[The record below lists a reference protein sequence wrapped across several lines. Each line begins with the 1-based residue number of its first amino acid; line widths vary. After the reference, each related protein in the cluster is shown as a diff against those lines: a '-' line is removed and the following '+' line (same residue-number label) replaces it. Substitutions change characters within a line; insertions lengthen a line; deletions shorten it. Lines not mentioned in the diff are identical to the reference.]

1 VRGASHNLRGATLD
15 PYDLAGLE
23 ASLAGT
29 VFAGKLHFSPVTD
42 STNSDALAAA
52 RSGAPNGSVYFSDE
66 QRAGRGRADHTW
78 DSVAGDGLYA
88 SVLLRSPIPADRLP
102 LLPLAAGL
110 ASAEAIRAVAGLT
123 VDLRWPNDLLIGPR
137 KVGGIL
143 VESKISGDSAEF
155 AVIGIGINVH
165 QRAFSPDLTATAT
178 SLGLEIARR
187 VSRQYLLI
195 SLLKSLECELR
206 MLADPSAKVT
216 IPARVEQASTWI
228 RGRCVEVHG
237 PQACT
242 GMTAGLDENGFLLVR
257 TDAGVVTVQTG
268 GIRATEIS

>member
-1 VRGASHNLRGATLD
+1 MRGASHNLRGATLD
-15 PYDLAGLE
+15 PYDLARLE

-29 VFAGKLHFSPVTD
+29 IFAGKLHFSPVTD

-143 VESKISGDSAEF
+143 ESKISGDSAEF

>member
-15 PYDLAGLE
+15 PYDLARLE

-29 VFAGKLHFSPVTD
+29 IFAGKLHFSPVTD

-143 VESKISGDSAEF
+143 ESKISGDSAEF